1 MEIKH
6 KLINRTLQICLCG
19 ELDETAAEN
28 ARTFLDMLID
38 KKLPEKIIFDLSRL
52 TFMDSTGIGVLLG
65 RYKRCKNLN
74 INVLIASPHSTVDK
88 LLTLSGI
95 YTVIPK
101 IS

>member
-6 KLINRTLQICLCG
+6 KLINRTLQIYLCG

-28 ARTFLDMLID
+28 TRSFLDLLID
-38 KKLPEKIIFDLSRL
+38 KRLPEKIVFDLSRL

-74 INVLIASPHSTVDK
+74 IRVQITSPQSAVDK
-88 LLTLSGI
+88 LLALSGI